1 MKIINE
7 RLMRIKCCEYFK
19 ILCFKTRISSIK
31 KRIIGNQIRILSLL
45 IKLMKRIIDR
55 DNIQYNTLKFEL

>member
-19 ILCFKTRISSIK
+19 ILCFKTRIPSIK
-31 KRIIGNQIRILSLL
+31 KRILGNQITILSLLIKL

-55 DNIQYNTLKFEL
+55 DNIQYL